1 MKEPGWPFGNRPPA
15 RLLWEVWKSGR
26 IMSCEMNEHPLGWEI
41 RYYVRGDFQSSQ
53 VFEGVARAETEA
65 HDHKQELFTLGWTDR
80 PRMPD

>member
-65 HDHKQELFTLGWTDR
+65 HDRKQELFTLGWTDR
-80 PRMPD
+80 PSMPD